1 LTEHRKPEEVHE
13 TIWVSALRAAAGVAR
28 QATSGEGDV
37 IRAVSEELTRLKLRG
52 TVALLDENG
61 QLEVS
66 TPSLPPPIIKSLHRI
81 TGLSPAGYSFDPS
94 TVDLYSRVIKSR
106 EPLFTEDRSA
116 IVAQL
121 MPQALQPLLK
131 QVMKVLGDEHVILAP
146 LLLGDDVIGT
156 LNVVADWLS
165 VEDTP
170 MVAAL
175 ADHIAIALGQVR
187 ARQKLERSL
196 QLQRLRNQVIEEVA
210 SARATDQVFEAI
222 VHLALEVIGADA
234 GAIGMVENN
243 PEQISYPCVIGL
255 PANGADR
262 AAEFKGGFARQLVKS
277 KRPILVPAYSE
288 VPFAF
293 DDWVEAG
300 AQAFLGVP
308 LMIGEE
314 AIGGLGLFSFADK
327 QHFGSEQIEQ
337 AQAIASMAAIAV
349 RNARLFSQAQRRA
362 EEAQTLI
369 NTARSISSS
378 LDTETV
384 LNEIARQANDLLNG
398 DGSRIHLVDYT
409 ENALRCVVALEP
421 NARAIM
427 NFDLPLG
434 QGLTGHVVE
443 SGQSLMIND
452 PSRDPRGIQVPG
464 TQEDELECL
473 AIVPLSIRQ
482 RTLGAMTVR
491 RLGLERPF
499 TSDELDLLRA
509 FAAQAAVSIE
519 NAHLYGQIE
528 AQAQRLE
535 RQVEERTRELALS
548 EARYRSLVETAQSGI
563 FQISAE
569 GIILYA
575 NQALAR
581 MAEAPVDEI
590 VGQEFQESG
599 FLDEQHLQETLQ
611 RFHSRL
617 SGDLPQADV
626 YETTFRSRSGHEI
639 PAMVG
644 VSLILDEAGQP
655 QGLTGLVTDI
665 SERITLEEALK
676 AERDRL
682 DAMLTHVGD
691 AVMVT
696 DREALIQFVNP
707 AWERL
712 NGYRSSE
719 VLGKTPSF
727 MRTGKQSDDFYKS
740 MLATIEAGDTFKAE
754 VVNMRKDGS
763 TYEAALTIT
772 PVVGPDNAVLNYVS
786 VYHDISALKELDR
799 LKSQFVSD
807 VSHELR
813 TPLTN
818 IRLYLDLLERVRD
831 QKKVTRYLETLSRE
845 SDRLANLID
854 DLLSLSRLDVGAS
867 PLYARPV
874 DVNQLLDALVQDRS
888 SLAAERELQL
898 NLQAAEGVPTILGDE
913 RLLGQVFTNLLT
925 NAMNYTPEGGQ
936 ITLRSRVHHEGQT
949 AWVIAEVEDTGL
961 GIAPGEQSEIFK
973 RFFRGTASQETGA
986 PGTGLGL
993 AICHEIAERHGG
1005 HIHVYSGGL
1014 GQGSCFAVWLPVE
1027 GPPDALN

>member
-1 LTEHRKPEEVHE
+1 LIDHAKPEGGHE

-28 QATSGEGDV
+28 QATSGEDDV
-37 IRAVSEELTRLKLRG
+37 IRAVAQELSRLQLRG
-52 TVALLDENG
+52 TVALLAEDG
-61 QLEVS
+61 QLEVRS
-66 TPSLPPPIIKSLHRI
+66 TSIPSPLISALRRL
-81 TGLSPAGYSFDPS
+81 TGLSPSGYRFAPHS
-94 TVDLYSRVIKSR
+94 VDLYHQVLETR
-106 EPLFTEDRSA
+106 ETVFTADRSA
-116 IVAQL
+116 VVAQML
-121 MPQALQPLLK
+121 PAQVRPLLS
-131 QVMKVLGDEHVILAP
+131 QVMKIIGSDHVILAP
-146 LLLGDDVIGT
+146 LLLGNDVIGT

-165 VEDTP
+165 PDDTP

-187 ARQKLERSL
+187 AREKLERSL
-196 QLQRLRNQVIEEVA
+196 QLQRLRNLVIEEVA
-210 SARATDQVFEAI
+210 NARETGQVFEAVI
-222 VHLALEVIGADA
+222 HLALEVIGADA
-234 GAIGMVENN
+234 GAIGLVEDEN
-243 PEQISYPCVIGL
+243 QASYPCVIGL
-255 PANGADR
+255 PELEGAPGADR
-262 AAEFKGGFARQLVKS
+262 EGGFAWQLVKS

-288 VPFAF
+288 MPYAFAG
-293 DDWVEAG
+293 WVEMG
-300 AQAFLGVP
+300 VQGFLGVP
-308 LMIGEE
+308 LMIGDS
-314 AIGGLGLFSFADK
+314 AIGGLGLFAVNAER
-327 QHFGSEQIEQ
+327 HFGSEQIEQ

-349 RNARLFSQAQRRA
+349 QNVRLFSEAQRRA

-369 NTARSISSS
+369 STARSISSS
-378 LDTETV
+378 LDTDTV

-409 ENALRCVVALEP
+409 KGTLRCVVALEP
-421 NARAIM
+421 NAQAIM
-427 NFDLPLG
+427 DFDLPLG
-434 QGLTGHVVE
+434 QGLTGHVVDSGE
-443 SGQSLMIND
+443 SLLIND
-452 PSRDPRGIQVPG
+452 PTKDPRGIQVPG
-464 TQEDELECL
+464 TPEDELECL

-499 TSDELDLLRA
+499 SPEELDLLRA

-528 AQAQRLE
+528 AQALRLE

-563 FQISAE
+563 FQINAE
-569 GIILYA
+569 GVLIYS
-575 NQALAR
+575 NTTLAR
-581 MAEAPVDEI
+581 MAEAPLNEI
-590 VGQEFQESG
+590 VGKSFHELG
-599 FLDEQHLQETLQ
+599 FLDERNLRDVLQ
-611 RFHSRL
+611 RFRSRMQ
-617 SGDLPQADV
+617 GQLPVTDV
-626 YETTFRSRSGHEI
+626 YETTFRSRSGREI
-639 PAMVG
+639 PAMIG
-644 VSLILDEAGQP
+644 VSLILDEGGKP
-655 QGLTGLVTDI
+655 QGVTGLVTDI
-665 SERITLEEALK
+665 SERIELEDALK

-696 DREALIQFVNP
+696 DQEALIQFVNP

-712 NGYRSSE
+712 NGYRSDE
-719 VLGKTPSF
+719 VLGKTPAF

-740 MLATIEAGDTFKAE
+740 MLTTIEAGDTFKAE

-763 TYEAALTIT
+763 TYEAAMTIT
-772 PVVGPDNAVLNYVS
+772 PVIAPDNSILSYVS

-831 QKKVTRYLETLSRE
+831 RQKVARYLETLSRE

-874 DVNQLLDALVQDRS
+874 DINKLLGALVQDRA

-898 NLQAAEGVPTILGDE
+898 DLQVSTEAPPILGDE

-925 NAMNYTPEGGQ
+925 NAMNYTPEGGR

-961 GIAPGEQSEIFK
+961 GIAPGEKNEIFK

-1005 HIHVYSGGL
+1005 HIHVFSAGPGE
-1014 GQGSCFAVWLPVE
+1014 GSCFAVWLPVE
-1027 GPPDALN
+1027 GPPDAFT